1 MVGYSPLINSEKTVT
16 TNNISK
22 FNIRMIYFILFIIVG
37 LQGLCLA
44 YIIILGQLAQDIN
57 LFDFNKTETN
67 EYIDKFKIII
77 NQVCSTMIQC

>member
-16 TNNISK
+16 TTISK
-22 FNIRMIYFILFIIVG
+22 CNIRMMYFILFIIVG

>member
-1 MVGYSPLINSEKTVT
+1 MVGYSPLINSENTVT
-16 TNNISK
+16 TTISK
-22 FNIRMIYFILFIIVG
+22 CNIRMIYFILFIIVG

>member
-16 TNNISK
+16 TTISK
-22 FNIRMIYFILFIIVG
+22 CNIRMIYFILFIIVG

>member
-1 MVGYSPLINSEKTVT
+1 MVGYSPLIYSEKTVT
-16 TNNISK
+16 TTISK
-22 FNIRMIYFILFIIVG
+22 CNIRMIYFILFIIVG

-67 EYIDKFKIII
+67 EYIDKFKKII

>member
-16 TNNISK
+16 TTISK
-22 FNIRMIYFILFIIVG
+22 CNIRMIYFILFIIVG

-44 YIIILGQLAQDIN
+44 YIIILGKLAQDIN

-77 NQVCSTMIQC
+77 DQVCSTMIQC

>member
-16 TNNISK
+16 TTISK
-22 FNIRMIYFILFIIVG
+22 CNIRMIYFILFIIVG

-77 NQVCSTMIQC
+77 DQVCSTMIQC

>member
-16 TNNISK
+16 TTISK
-22 FNIRMIYFILFIIVG
+22 CNIRMIYFILFIIVG

-44 YIIILGQLAQDIN
+44 YIIILGQLDQDIN
-57 LFDFNKTETN
+57 LFDFNKTEKN

>member
-1 MVGYSPLINSEKTVT
+1 MVGYSPLINSENTVT
-16 TNNISK
+16 TTISK
-22 FNIRMIYFILFIIVG
+22 CNIRMIYFILFIIVG

-44 YIIILGQLAQDIN
+44 YIIILGKLAQDIN

>member
-16 TNNISK
+16 TTISK
-22 FNIRMIYFILFIIVG
+22 CNIRMIYFILFIIVG

-67 EYIDKFKIII
+67 EYIDKFKKIID
-77 NQVCSTMIQC
+77 QVCSTMIPC

>member
-16 TNNISK
+16 TISK
-22 FNIRMIYFILFIIVG
+22 YNIRMIYFILFIIVG
-37 LQGLCLA
+37 LQGVCLA

-67 EYIDKFKIII
+67 EYIDKFKKIID
-77 NQVCSTMIQC
+77 QVCSTMIQC